1 MQGGGG
7 GKVATAVLPLKSLLL
22 AKPPPWPWTSRHNA
36 IDFSN
41 LDLQPP
47 LTADVV
53 VLLQLLLLPP
63 IMVSFDRSI
72 IKRVYYHRAAA
83 AAFHHLV
90 SIHSDVL
97 DWPNKKHN
105 QCENQSSILVRDQMS
120 LFGPILHEIFRHKWI
135 GFVFQ
140 KVFAWVST
148 YTIL

>member
-41 LDLQPP
+41 LDLRPP

-53 VLLQLLLLPP
+53 VLLQLLLPP

-72 IKRVYYHRAAA
+72 IKRVYYHRASW
-83 AAFHHLV
+83 
-90 SIHSDVL
+90 SISLPSFSVNSL
-97 DWPNKKHN
+97 RCSGLAKQKT
-105 QCENQSSILVRDQMS
+105 QSM
-120 LFGPILHEIFRHKWI
+120 
-135 GFVFQ
+135 
-140 KVFAWVST
+140 
-148 YTIL
+148 

>member
-1 MQGGGG
+1 MDEKGNGHFPYPYVRIVTFSFPSFWFGFKPRWMETLTPPHIHKCRVVGTSSSLLQ
-7 GKVATAVLPLKSLLL
+7 LKSLLL

-53 VLLQLLLLPP
+53 VLLQLLPP

-90 SIHSDVL
+90 SIHSDAFCL
-97 DWPNKKHN
+97 PNKKHN
-105 QCENQSSILVRDQMS
+105 QWKIKAPS
-120 LFGPILHEIFRHKWI
+120 
-135 GFVFQ
+135 
-140 KVFAWVST
+140 
-148 YTIL
+148 